1 MDKQQATSGDKLR
14 EKYQDGLLALLSLQP
29 EFSQPGTDQATP
41 ANELQQ
47 GGNPVRQESKE
58 PGNQPGVPATTDAYA
73 LRSRCVA
80 VYRQYNKLN
89 QHLKALAVN
98 LTHASEETPGES
110 QQFHVDEANKTMS
123 LVIKE
128 SRKLRILVTENAYD

>member
-1 MDKQQATSGDKLR
+1 MDKQQPTSGDRLR

-29 EFSQPGTDQATP
+29 EFSQPGTDQGTP

-58 PGNQPGVPATTDAYA
+58 PGNQPGVRATTDAYA
-73 LRSRCVA
+73 LRSSCVA
-80 VYRQYNKLN
+80 VHRQYNKLN
-89 QHLKALAVN
+89 HHLKALAVN

-110 QQFHVDEANKTMS
+110 QQFHVDEANKTIS